1 MYLSPYRVRGE
12 RGHTPITKTALKR
25 RCGWRKRIHVA
36 RTASRRSV
44 LANADIT
51 PTSTCGVSIGSLKS
65 NRGFNRPLLRSGAML
80 PVGCGWCVQT
90 VAKDN
95 RSRVCTRT
103 RGGTLLHLPSKL
115 SSHTHLGGLSV
126 AGAERRGGNVT
137 RARGGVLPPRRLEL
151 HGGADGGEVQ
161 QCAQALR
168 HRQRQRALPS
178 GELAVSLSEIVASP
192 SARRALSVTQR
203 ALSVTQ
209 RAVSITQRALSVTQR
224 ALSVTQRALSVTQR
238 ALSVTQRALSVT
250 QRASQR
256 ALSVTCPSA
265 ACASATKLGVS
276 TTPSTKHTSMAVN
289 TRLRLLVPAP
299 HGGRRFCSP
308 PETRRSA
315 DPRSPS

>member
-1 MYLSPYRVRGE
+1 V
-12 RGHTPITKTALKR
+12 
-25 RCGWRKRIHVA
+25 
-36 RTASRRSV
+36 
-44 LANADIT
+44 
-51 PTSTCGVSIGSLKS
+51 
-65 NRGFNRPLLRSGAML
+65 
-80 PVGCGWCVQT
+80 
-90 VAKDN
+90 
-95 RSRVCTRT
+95 
-103 RGGTLLHLPSKL
+103 HLPSKL